1 MFNEEL
7 RYCGAFAGIH
17 STMDNVIMLEY
28 AHGILKDGE
37 LPSINV
43 TV

>member
-1 MFNEEL
+1 MFSNEL
-7 RYCGAFAGIH
+7 LFCGVSAGIH
-17 STMDNVIMLEY
+17 NSMDNVIMLEY